1 MVNRKKKTYKRFGL
15 PSGRFRV
22 HRKSKNIYSGN
33 KSKTYGCN
41 AGEGLRLK
49 IFKKRSLSSFTRRR
63 INLLRKHLNS
73 SDRVFRATDGSLKSS
88 NYKSCNLPASGY
100 RLISIQKLQ
109 QHYHDIANHVVFCD
123 KARDI
128 AVRGG
133 NMVEIISQPANY
145 GLATTLQARC
155 SGCQQKL
162 SFDTSPRLETNA
174 SRHFDVNVRAVWGA
188 LASGNGLAHLNEVL
202 ATLDSPTMSQNT
214 FTTIENEISQ
224 WWKDLLQEDFSQAIA
239 EGKKNSYCKGA
250 SNLKV
255 DAKEHECFKNWDK
268 SSQAMEADIIVE
280 GFFLKQMNM
289 VFDHSRCSD
298 FCKANL
304 KDKSSAQAHEAIDN
318 DDTENIFDEQSCFW
332 NEGTSNDA
340 LEESRLSSHLS
351 ITDLMSCMRQDLSLI
366 LSRVA
371 KKSASL
377 LGNFTSNLAE
387 MWMHVRTKYD
397 GGKIY
402 NHCNRGSWHN
412 RCYAASLRFNKGI
425 QWSPQTWEETTSSV
439 SGHYYTTL
447 YSKRL
452 QCLKNNTKTKGKKEI
467 KSRRYKRKIKSAKE
481 STAASSKKHYGPEA
495 IQVEADISSEEL
507 DKRKQQYLKKHIEI
521 SHSEIDDIE
530 INTRLQGSCKRWRDE
545 RATRLT
551 ASNFGLI
558 FKRNPKIPVT
568 PLLNQL
574 LLNSKF
580 YGNSATRHGLSEERI
595 TIKEYI
601 QYKLKQ
607 NVHVKVERMGLV
619 IDKTHKFL
627 AGSPDGKVTEEEIG
641 KPPSVGL
648 IEIKNVLYRKD
659 TSFTDAVKQVKN
671 FCLELKEKKLQVK
684 RSHNYYYQ
692 CQGLLNV
699 CNKPWIDLI
708 VRTTNPYELHVE
720 RIFKD
725 SVFWTHQMQPKLSSF
740 FFKAV
745 LPELSAPRISKYPGI
760 REPGIWQQKIDN
772 IFVFIMF
779 MEKDMKEHWNEIK
792 SRRKC
797 SSLKF
802 VGRRIS
808 HEWIEDDGTG
818 KWYKGTVTAV
828 IDKNDGDED
837 AEYENHKEANKIY

>member
-1 MVNRKKKTYKRFGL
+1 MQLFDIVVHSV
-15 PSGRFRV
+15 PSVTVICDGGW
-22 HRKSKNIYSGN
+22 S
-33 KSKTYGCN
+33 
-41 AGEGLRLK
+41 
-49 IFKKRSLSSFTRRR
+49 KRSH
-63 INLLRKHLNS
+63 KHSYNALGGVGVIIGAETKKILHLGVRN
-73 SDRVFRATDGSLKSS
+73 K
-88 NYKSCNLPASGY
+88 YCYICN
-100 RLISIQKLQ
+100 R
-109 QHYHDIANHVVFCD
+109 
-123 KARDI
+123 
-128 AVRGG
+128 
-133 NMVEIISQPANY
+133 
-145 GLATTLQARC
+145 
-155 SGCQQKL
+155 
-162 SFDTSPRLETNA
+162 
-174 SRHFDVNVRAVWGA
+174 
-188 LASGNGLAHLNEVL
+188 
-202 ATLDSPTMSQNT
+202 
-214 FTTIENEISQ
+214 
-224 WWKDLLQEDFSQAIA
+224 
-239 EGKKNSYCKGA
+239 A

-280 GFFLKQMNM
+280 GFLKANEHGVRYMHLIGDGDSSVYAQIMQNVPVWGKYVKKIECSNHVCKCVRSNLEKLVNENPEYKGKGKLTKQIRVRIVSSIRCAIRM
-289 VFDHSRCSD
+289 RSLESDKRKAIKNLEHDITNCINHIYGDHSRCSD

-467 KSRRYKRKIKSAKE
+467 KSRRYKRKMKSAKE

-521 SHSEIDDIE
+521 TPSEIDDIE

-568 PLLNQL
+568 PLLNQ

-760 REPGIWQQKIDN
+760 REPGIWFVSRSSPNLENQPSTSTSHTKSRKRKSDQNLDSCLSN
-772 IFVFIMF
+772 ISAAASNTVTL
-779 MEKDMKEHWNEIK
+779 KR

-837 AEYENHKEANKIY
+837 AEYEDL

>member
-1 MVNRKKKTYKRFGL
+1 M
-15 PSGRFRV
+15 
-22 HRKSKNIYSGN
+22 
-33 KSKTYGCN
+33 
-41 AGEGLRLK
+41 
-49 IFKKRSLSSFTRRR
+49 RSLESDKRKA
-63 INLLRKHLNS
+63 IKNLE
-73 SDRVFRATDGSLKSS
+73 
-88 NYKSCNLPASGY
+88 
-100 RLISIQKLQ
+100 
-109 QHYHDIANHVVFCD
+109 HDITNCINH
-123 KARDI
+123 I
-128 AVRGG
+128 
-133 NMVEIISQPANY
+133 Y
-145 GLATTLQARC
+145 G
-155 SGCQQKL
+155 
-162 SFDTSPRLETNA
+162 
-174 SRHFDVNVRAVWGA
+174 
-188 LASGNGLAHLNEVL
+188 
-202 ATLDSPTMSQNT
+202 
-214 FTTIENEISQ
+214 
-224 WWKDLLQEDFSQAIA
+224 
-239 EGKKNSYCKGA
+239 
-250 SNLKV
+250 
-255 DAKEHECFKNWDK
+255 
-268 SSQAMEADIIVE
+268 
-280 GFFLKQMNM
+280 
-289 VFDHSRCSD
+289 DHSRCSD

-340 LEESRLSSHLS
+340 LEESRLSSNLS

-397 GGKIY
+397 G
-402 NHCNRGSWHN
+402 
-412 RCYAASLRFNKGI
+412 
-425 QWSPQTWEETTSSV
+425 
-439 SGHYYTTL
+439 
-447 YSKRL
+447 
-452 QCLKNNTKTKGKKEI
+452 
-467 KSRRYKRKIKSAKE
+467 E

-521 SHSEIDDIE
+521 TPSEIDDIE

-568 PLLNQL
+568 PLLNQ

-760 REPGIWQQKIDN
+760 REPGIW
-772 IFVFIMF
+772 FVSRSSPNL
-779 MEKDMKEHWNEIK
+779 ENQPSTSTSHDK
-792 SRRKC
+792 SRKRKSDQNLDSC
-797 SSLKF
+797 LSN
-802 VGRRIS
+802 IS
-808 HEWIEDDGTG
+808 AAASN
-818 KWYKGTVTAV
+818 TVTL
-828 IDKNDGDED
+828 K
-837 AEYENHKEANKIY
+837 

>member
-1 MVNRKKKTYKRFGL
+1 MDWLQHFKPAALVVSRSFHLTQVQGL
-15 PSGRFRV
+15 
-22 HRKSKNIYSGN
+22 K
-33 KSKTYGCN
+33 
-41 AGEGLRLK
+41 
-49 IFKKRSLSSFTRRR
+49 
-63 INLLRKHLNS
+63 
-73 SDRVFRATDGSLKSS
+73 
-88 NYKSCNLPASGY
+88 
-100 RLISIQKLQ
+100 Q
-109 QHYHDIANHVVFCD
+109 
-123 KARDI
+123 
-128 AVRGG
+128 
-133 NMVEIISQPANY
+133 
-145 GLATTLQARC
+145 
-155 SGCQQKL
+155 
-162 SFDTSPRLETNA
+162 NA

-239 EGKKNSYCKGA
+239 EEKKIAIAKG
-250 SNLKV
+250 NFHE
-255 DAKEHECFKNWDK
+255 EH
-268 SSQAMEADIIVE
+268 DITNCINHIY
-280 GFFLKQMNM
+280 G
-289 VFDHSRCSD
+289 DHSRCSD

-304 KDKSSAQAHEAIDN
+304 KDKSSVQAIDDN
-318 DDTENIFDEQSCFW
+318 DDTENIFDEQCCFW

-340 LEESRLSSHLS
+340 LEESRLSSDLS

-371 KKSASL
+371 KKSTSL

-397 GGKIY
+397 GG
-402 NHCNRGSWHN
+402 
-412 RCYAASLRFNKGI
+412 I

-439 SGHYYTTL
+439 SGHYFTNL

-467 KSRRYKRKIKSAKE
+467 KTRRYKRKIKSAKE

-574 LLNSKF
+574 LNSKF

-601 QYKLKQ
+601 QYKLKTKCSCHHLTWKTSLQLVLHTINLGKRKSDQ
-607 NVHVKVERMGLV
+607 NLDSCLSN
-619 IDKTHKFL
+619 I
-627 AGSPDGKVTEEEIG
+627 SPAASNTVT
-641 KPPSVGL
+641 
-648 IEIKNVLYRKD
+648 
-659 TSFTDAVKQVKN
+659 
-671 FCLELKEKKLQVK
+671 LK
-684 RSHNYYYQ
+684 R
-692 CQGLLNV
+692 
-699 CNKPWIDLI
+699 
-708 VRTTNPYELHVE
+708 
-720 RIFKD
+720 
-725 SVFWTHQMQPKLSSF
+725 
-740 FFKAV
+740 
-745 LPELSAPRISKYPGI
+745 
-760 REPGIWQQKIDN
+760 
-772 IFVFIMF
+772 
-779 MEKDMKEHWNEIK
+779 

-808 HEWIEDDGTG
+808 HEWIEDDGTS

-837 AEYENHKEANKIY
+837 AEYEVHYENHKEANIVDHLNEDFKKGSLKFIDI